1 LTMIVQKVDLKA
13 LVKSLSK
20 TYLVR
25 LTKDYFLC
33 QLYTAPSF

>member
-1 LTMIVQKVDLKA
+1 MIVQKVDLKA

-25 LTKDYFLC
+25 LSKDYF
-33 QLYTAPSF
+33 